1 MAKPRCAINVE
12 GPGSESNWQ
21 RVPFTAIA
29 ENYDLGGAAAPQ
41 GKQPR
46 TTARIVLRIPTRSNK
61 NPSFGEKEKVFKSRS
76 SCAVVRLGE
85 IANRQEIE
93 NFHTKTL
100 HLRIQ
105 RNTLASLGENQWLIS
120 MEPQQV
126 HSDQAQCLPA
136 DWPKRDR
143 IPQPD
148 AAHACGAPRE
158 NGAPVNQH
166 GISMPAAFG
175 LPGFCSQVPTM

>member
-1 MAKPRCAINVE
+1 MAASGIYCHCRKLRFGRSGRTSVKTTLKSCANCPQKPV
-12 GPGSESNWQ
+12 GTQQKS
-21 RVPFTAIA
+21 FF
-29 ENYDLGGAAAPQ
+29 GG
-41 GKQPR
+41 
-46 TTARIVLRIPTRSNK
+46 
-61 NPSFGEKEKVFKSRS
+61 KEKVFKSRA
-76 SCAVVRLGE
+76 SCALPRIRE

-93 NFHTKTL
+93 NFLTKTL

-126 HSDQAQCLPA
+126 RSDQAQCLPA
-136 DWPKRDR
+136 ERPKRDR

-148 AAHACGAPRE
+148 AAHACGAPRKY
-158 NGAPVNQH
+158 GAPVNQH